1 MYVKIVDRGE
11 CFSTTM
17 EFINGVYANKS
28 EWAKHNFY
36 PQNGMVGEVV
46 KVTPRAYIVK
56 IKDGI
61 YIPMTKKGIREISY
75 DEYLAGKD
83 NNILEGRPWWMGMD
97 ERQKRINDVT
107 DSLVGDSWQH
117 LPDLRDY
124 FRQDIIENMK
134 RLTCDFEVNIFLPDL
149 EQSCV
154 IYATDMVLEYKKQW
168 GSTLPPY
175 VIEEISNQVIDVYQQ
190 YFSSQFFGESITR
203 CKTRIRNLVTDP
215 DVREIID
222 NYYYKVNMNY
232 NMH

>member
-83 NNILEGRPWWMGMD
+83 KNVSIGMD
-97 ERQKRINDVT
+97 ERQKRINDGT

>member
-36 PQNGMVGEVV
+36 PQNGMVGEVA

-61 YIPMTKKGIREISY
+61 YVPMTKKGIREISY

-83 NNILEGRPWWMGMD
+83 KNVSTGMD
-97 ERQKRINDVT
+97 ERQKRINDGT

-117 LPDLRDY
+117 LPDLRGY

-154 IYATDMVLEYKKQW
+154 IYATDMILEYKKQW

-190 YFSSQFFGESITR
+190 YFSSQFLGESITR
-203 CKTRIRNLVTDP
+203 CKTRIRNLVADP
-215 DVREIID
+215 DAHEVID
-222 NYYYKVNMNY
+222 NYYYKVNIKY
-232 NMH
+232 SMH

>member
-28 EWAKHNFY
+28 EWAKYNFY

-61 YIPMTKKGIREISY
+61 YVPMTKKGIREISY

-83 NNILEGRPWWMGMD
+83 KNVSTGMD
-97 ERQKRINDVT
+97 ERQERINDGT

-117 LPDLRDY
+117 LPDLRGY
-124 FRQDIIENMK
+124 FRQDVIENMK

-149 EQSCV
+149 EQSCI

-190 YFSSQFFGESITR
+190 YFSSQFLGESFTR
-203 CKTRIRNLVTDP
+203 CKTRIRNLVAAP
-215 DVREIID
+215 NAREVID
-222 NYYYKVNMNY
+222 NYYYKVNMKY
-232 NMH
+232 SMR